1 MFIVLFLMRAMSPAI
16 KSTVVMFLAGATL
29 PLLAFADETQNDQ
42 PVTVVTL
49 YSTTV
54 PVLGEGSLGRPVVTQ
69 PIQVVAGGVKSTP
82 GSCFDIAAN
91 GDVNPA
97 AGECVVLE
105 SGVKRQ

>member
-1 MFIVLFLMRAMSPAI
+1 MKTAI
-16 KSTVVMFLAGATL
+16 KLTVVTYIVGAALPMLAH
-29 PLLAFADETQNDQ
+29 ADEVQSGH

-54 PVLGEGSLGRPVVTQ
+54 PAMGESASARPVVAQ

-82 GSCFDIAAN
+82 GSCFDLAAN

-97 AGECVVLE
+97 AGDCVVLR
-105 SGVKRQ
+105 SAVAR